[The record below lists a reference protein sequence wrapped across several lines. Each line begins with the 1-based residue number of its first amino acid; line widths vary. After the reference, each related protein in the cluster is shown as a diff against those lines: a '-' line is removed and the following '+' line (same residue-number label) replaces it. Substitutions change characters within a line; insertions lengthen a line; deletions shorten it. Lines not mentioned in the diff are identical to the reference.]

1 MQTGIFFFLIL
12 KNEIF
17 QSTTSMSAQ
26 VFPATATATSM
37 PRGDT
42 LSSTEAALLLRNYV
56 KTNKK
61 TKPNKKNSSEKVNY
75 SEFLKVLSPA

>member
-1 MQTGIFFFLIL
+1 
-12 KNEIF
+12 
-17 QSTTSMSAQ
+17 MSAQ
-26 VFPATATATSM
+26 VFPATATSM

-42 LSSTEAALLLRNYV
+42 LSSTGAALLLRNYV

-75 SEFLKVLSPA
+75 SEFLKVLLPA